1 VRQREREREVL
12 DLHQTVQ
19 MPSVF
24 ISFRHSCFSSSS
36 RLSHRI
42 SLGHIW
48 SPQNGWLGLPALSK
62 KGAAETADS
71 PIQAFAPRT
80 CFKALSRRHDG
91 DRYPPASRS
100 SCRLV
105 QGIRQRDTLTTPGRR
120 RGGGT
125 RDGGGAGQGEME
137 ESMRCLLQK
146 ILVSGLHAETLVWL
160 GWPRAKKAVGILTH

>member
-105 QGIRQRDTLTTPGRR
+105 QGIRQRDTLTTPGAAG
-120 RGGGT
+120 RGTGEG
-125 RDGGGAGQGEME
+125 RGQGEME

-146 ILVSGLHAETLVWL
+146 ILFSGLHAETLVWL
-160 GWPRAKKAVGILTH
+160 ACPRAKKAVGILTH

>member
-1 VRQREREREVL
+1 MRQREREREVL

-42 SLGHIW
+42 SLGPIW

-120 RGGGT
+120 DEVRGRGGGRGKWRSQCAVCYRKSSSVVFT
-125 RDGGGAGQGEME
+125 R
-137 ESMRCLLQK
+137 RLW
-146 ILVSGLHAETLVWL
+146 SGSHAREQ
-160 GWPRAKKAVGILTH
+160 RRQ

>member
-1 VRQREREREVL
+1 
-12 DLHQTVQ
+12 

-42 SLGHIW
+42 SLGPIW

-105 QGIRQRDTLTTPGRR
+105 QGIRQRDTLTTPGRATTTALKLCTAPLYHTLHSILHDTQLHYSTQQVR
-120 RGGGT
+120 HHT
-125 RDGGGAGQGEME
+125 TSHHSA
-137 ESMRCLLQK
+137 LLNFHT
-146 ILVSGLHAETLVWL
+146 ITLH
-160 GWPRAKKAVGILTH
+160 